1 MGKRNWF
8 ITRNVSNRANRGRL
22 ICGSFY
28 TEGMFFRRERV
39 KVPTFAE
46 RVDLLRGA
54 NFSTQ
59 SMPDGR
65 VRITKHGVAA
75 IIGDEGKNQPSI
87 EKAGI
92 LVGDEI
98 GILLNG
104 GYQMFLELP
113 NGKRLPATARELRA
127 LHEFEEDVKEALGL
141 ESLYNTSLGTTS
153 RKHMYD
159 RVQGRDQRK
168 PRPWDAHA
176 NAAKR
181 PVGDVPPQLHRAD
194 EA

>member
-1 MGKRNWF
+1 
-8 ITRNVSNRANRGRL
+8 
-22 ICGSFY
+22 
-28 TEGMFFRRERV
+28 MFFRRERV

-59 SMPDGR
+59 SLPDGR
-65 VRITKHGVAA
+65 IRIAKHGVAA
-75 IIGDEGKNQPSI
+75 IIGDEGKNQPAI

-92 LVGDEI
+92 LVGDDI
-98 GILLNG
+98 GILLSG

-113 NGKRLPATARELRA
+113 GGKRLPATASELRA

-159 RVQGRDQRK
+159 RVQGRDQGK
-168 PRPWDAHA
+168 PRPWDAHV
-176 NAAKR
+176 NASKKS
-181 PVGDVPPQLHRAD
+181 VGDVPPQLHRAD

>member
-8 ITRNVSNRANRGRL
+8 ITRNVINRSHRANPICRG
-22 ICGSFY
+22 FY

-75 IIGDEGKNQPSI
+75 IIGDEGKNQPAI

-92 LVGDEI
+92 LVGDQI

-113 NGKRLPATARELRA
+113 GGKRLPATASELRA

-159 RVQGRDQRK
+159 RVQGREQQK
-168 PRPWDAHA
+168 PRPWDAHV
-176 NAAKR
+176 NAVR
-181 PVGDVPPQLHRAD
+181 RSGGDLPPQLHTAD